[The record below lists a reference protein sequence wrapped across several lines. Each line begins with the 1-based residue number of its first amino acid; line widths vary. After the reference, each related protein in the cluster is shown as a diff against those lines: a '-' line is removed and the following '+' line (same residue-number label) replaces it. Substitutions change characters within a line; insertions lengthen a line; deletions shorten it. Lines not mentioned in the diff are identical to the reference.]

1 MNRKLMYV
9 KRDMKAPIH
18 LYCSR
23 TMISP
28 VSVTIFQSFLIASFS
43 SGCIVEVSIP
53 AIEPNFQ
60 SFLIASEFITFWI
73 PLN

>member
-1 MNRKLMYV
+1 
-9 KRDMKAPIH
+9 
-18 LYCSR
+18 
-23 TMISP
+23 
-28 VSVTIFQSFLIASFS
+28 
-43 SGCIVEVSIP
+43 VSIP